1 MQTIGLDAAEDEPS
15 KVSYN
20 EGRSKIRYRNK
31 HPSAKVAQ
39 AAVAKAI
46 AVLEEFYAKAADA
59 TSLVQT
65 RQPEG
70 ISDKPYKG
78 MGGAS
83 GGIIGMLEVI
93 GVGLQY
99 ETTVN

>member
-1 MQTIGLDAAEDEPS
+1 MTIEE
-15 KVSYN
+15 
-20 EGRSKIRYRNK
+20 
-31 HPSAKVAQ
+31 AKVAQ
-39 AAVAKAI
+39 DAVAKAI
-46 AVLEEFYAKAADA
+46 SVLQEFYAKAADA

-83 GGIIGMLEVI
+83 GGIIGMLEGI